1 MYRSHKLNELR
12 AENIGQNVTLSG
24 WVSKIRNLGN
34 FSFIDL
40 RDRYGITQ
48 IVLKD
53 DLVELVSSIKPE
65 SVIKVCGVVVERQS
79 KNPKLDT
86 GDIEVIANSVDV
98 LSRSNPLPFEISQ
111 DNQNENIRLT
121 YRYLDLRKNR
131 MLNNLLKRNKMLFL

>member
-1 MYRSHKLNELR
+1 MYRTHNLNELR
-12 AENIGQNVTLSG
+12 IDDVNKNVVLSG

-53 DLVELVSSIKPE
+53 ELNSKISEIKAE
-65 SVIKVCGVVVERQS
+65 YVIKIEGIVIERSS
-79 KNPKLDT
+79 KNSKIAT
-86 GDIEVIANSVDV
+86 GDIEVIANSLEI
-98 LSRSNPLPFEISQ
+98 LSSSKALPFEINE

-121 YRYLDLRKNR
+121 YRYLDLRK
-131 MLNNLLKRNKMLFL
+131 KE